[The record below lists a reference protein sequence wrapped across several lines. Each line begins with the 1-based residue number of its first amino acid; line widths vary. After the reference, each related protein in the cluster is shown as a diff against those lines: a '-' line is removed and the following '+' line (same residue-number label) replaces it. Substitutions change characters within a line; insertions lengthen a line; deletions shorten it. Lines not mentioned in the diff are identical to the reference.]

1 MLAMTVRSMEI
12 VIEGPRLFDRDLIQL
27 IRSFA
32 NDLLAGF
39 TALKVSIRCARLIR
53 VRYRLYATGRPS
65 LADCCPLS
73 LPHGALNNFRP
84 DSINREALS
93 LIGLLACFCFPPDFG
108 PLSSI
113 YSLPHRALN
122 NLRSADSIQQSSTTG
137 TLNVRM
143 KF

>member
-1 MLAMTVRSMEI
+1 MEI

-27 IRSFA
+27 IRSSA
-32 NDLLAGF
+32 EDLLAGF
-39 TALKVSIRCARLIR
+39 TALKVSIRYARLIR

-65 LADCCPLS
+65 LADCWPLS

-108 PLSSI
+108 PIYSI
-113 YSLPHRALN
+113 YWLPQRALN
-122 NLRSADSIQQSSTTG
+122 NLRSAVSIQQSSTTG
-137 TLNVRM
+137 SKLG
-143 KF
+143 